1 MSVAGSSCSCATRTA
16 PIPTTGGPWGAR
28 SRAVRRSRRRRGVSW
43 PRRRA
48 TWPALCCSAPR
59 SRSRYLMARR
69 AWPPS
74 FTRAT
79 TACSPWP
86 ARKVRASSLSTP
98 TRSTICSFTPDKRRS
113 LEPHSP
119 GSRSFLHVHVT
130 GLKAGD
136 TLRTS
141 CAQSI
146 RERRD
151 VEATRHL
158 HSEGEA
164 RVLVPGQA
172 HKGDLAAVWC
182 EGRAHLL
189 RRHPVAERDV
199 DRPTLPRA
207 AGKAQLEAP

>member
-1 MSVAGSSCSCATRTA
+1 MSAAGSSCSCATRTA
-16 PIPTTGGPWGAR
+16 PIPTTGVPWGAR

-59 SRSRYLMARR
+59 SRSHYLTARR

-74 FTRAT
+74 CTRAT

-86 ARKVRASSLSTP
+86 AWKARASSLSTP
-98 TRSTICSFTPDKRRS
+98 TRSTICLFIPDRRRS
-113 LEPHSP
+113 SELRSP
-119 GSRSFLHVHVT
+119 GLRSFLHVHVT

-136 TLRTS
+136 TLRTG
-141 CAQSI
+141 CAQSV
-146 RERRD
+146 REHRD

-158 HSEGEA
+158 HGEGEA
-164 RVLVPGQA
+164 RVPVPGQV
-172 HKGDLAAVWC
+172 HKGDLAAVRC

-189 RRHPVAERDV
+189 RGHPVAERDA

-207 AGKAQLEAP
+207 AGKAPLDAS

>member
-1 MSVAGSSCSCATRTA
+1 MSAAGSSYSCATRTA

-28 SRAVRRSRRRRGVSW
+28 SRAVRRSKRRRGVSW
-43 PRRRA
+43 PRRQA

-59 SRSRYLMARR
+59 SQSRYLMARR

-74 FTRAT
+74 FTRT
-79 TACSPWP
+79 MTACRPLP
-86 ARKVRASSLSTP
+86 AWKARASRLSTP
-98 TRSTICSFTPDKRRS
+98 TRSTICLFIPDRRRS
-113 LEPHSP
+113 SVPRSP
-119 GSRSFLHVHVT
+119 GLRSFLHVHVP

-136 TLRTS
+136 TLRTG
-141 CAQSI
+141 CAQCI
-146 RERRD
+146 RECRD

-158 HSEGEA
+158 HGEGEA

-172 HKGDLAAVWC
+172 HKGDLAAVRC

-189 RRHPVAERDV
+189 RGHPVAERDA

-207 AGKAQLEAP
+207 AGKAQLDAP